1 MSNSICYG
9 LVMRDPLISLP
20 GYLLRRASAVVTVDL
35 NIELAPFDLRIVECS
50 VLLFV
55 EANANITQSA
65 LCRALDIQRANM
77 TPLTARLADRG
88 LIERQQVDGRSQ
100 GLVLTSAGAALVA
113 RVRAAIT
120 RFENDLTMRIP
131 PEHRAHA
138 APVLEALWRRSA

>member
-1 MSNSICYG
+1 
-9 LVMRDPLISLP
+9 MRDPLISLP

-35 NIELAPFDLRIVECS
+35 NIELAPFDLRIVETS

-55 EANANITQSA
+55 DANPGITQSA

-100 GLVLTSAGAALVA
+100 GLVLTPAGAALVA
-113 RVRAAIT
+113 RVQAAIT
-120 RFENDLTMRIP
+120 RFENDLTMCIP
-131 PEHRAHA
+131 AEHRAHA
-138 APVLEALWRRSA
+138 APVLEALWRRPA